1 MLISLLIGLAIGFYA
16 RTIYDKLNLLLE
28 ALKDRLE
35 SPTGVSRPTPRKV
48 SEHYDNPAPT
58 GPSRPLDPKQYAVL
72 NQIEENKRRI

>member
-1 MLISLLIGLAIGFYA
+1 MIYLFIGLIVGFYG
-16 RTIYDKLNLLLE
+16 RTVYDKLNLLLE

-35 SPTGVSRPTPRKV
+35 TPTGVSRPTPRKV
-48 SEHYDNPAPT
+48 SEHYVNPAPT